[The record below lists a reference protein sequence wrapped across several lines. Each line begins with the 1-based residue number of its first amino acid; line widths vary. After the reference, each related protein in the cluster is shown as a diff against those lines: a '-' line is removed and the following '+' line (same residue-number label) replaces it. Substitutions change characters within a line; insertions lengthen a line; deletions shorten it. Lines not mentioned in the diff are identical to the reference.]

1 MAGYHKIIVIIP
13 IIIIYFYANTEL
25 KTDELLQGDNKKWHL
40 QGDGDKGLII
50 QLFVSKTS

>member
-40 QGDGDKGLII
+40 QGDGDEGLII
-50 QLFVSKTS
+50 HVFVSKTS